1 MKKGFNKISQT
12 ILVLVS
18 SFFLF
23 LTLDL
28 FFGNNYV
35 NFFIANNKP
44 VISHSVYHHDL
55 DRNVSKFQRYSS
67 VGKYRM
73 CTNEYGFKSNC
84 NTKNKQSKFINYA
97 FIGDSFTEGVGLN
110 YEDTFVGKFAKKKN
124 SKVVV
129 NLGVGLYSPKIYYKK
144 IQYLLNQGFKFER
157 IIIFIDVGD
166 IYDENSYELIDNK
179 SIKSKSA
186 LESINLIYQDYS
198 NLYKTKKILKTYL
211 PVTFLG
217 YPKIKNLRNFIINNN
232 KGSNVISQTDN
243 LLINSRWTYENKF
256 SEKDSKWIKK
266 GIDESKHYIDKIFE
280 LGKTYD
286 FEISLAVYPWP
297 AQILYD
303 DDTGKVEIGNLWK
316 IYCKNRCEYFINYLD
331 DFHEMKKRINKNKI
345 VKLYY
350 FKNDVHFNKIG
361 NDFIFNKL
369 IKIFN

>member
-1 MKKGFNKISQT
+1 MNISFNKISQT
-12 ILVLVS
+12 ILVLLL

-23 LTLDL
+23 LILDF
-28 FFGNNYV
+28 FFGKNFI
-35 NFFIANNKP
+35 NFFFVNNKP

-67 VGKYRM
+67 VSKYRL

-84 NTKNKQSKFINYA
+84 DAKNKQSKFINYA

-129 NLGVGLYSPKIYYKK
+129 NLGIASYFPKIYYKK
-144 IQYLLNQGFKFER
+144 IQYLLNQGFTFER

-166 IYDENSYELIDNK
+166 IHDENSYELIDNK

-217 YPKIKNLRNFIINNN
+217 YVKIINLRNFIINNN
-232 KGSNVISQTDN
+232 KGSENHPSRDN